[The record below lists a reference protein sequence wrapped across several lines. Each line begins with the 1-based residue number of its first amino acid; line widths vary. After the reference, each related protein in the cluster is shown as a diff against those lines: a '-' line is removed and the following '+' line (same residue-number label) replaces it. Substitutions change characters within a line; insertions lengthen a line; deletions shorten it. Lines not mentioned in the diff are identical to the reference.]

1 MLCCL
6 GGECDGTS
14 SLSRKAS
21 KFSPPFVTNETS
33 RQKEARQFGK
43 NNRAEEL
50 VAVIDRNDMTLS
62 PR

>member
-21 KFSPPFVTNETS
+21 KFSPPFVTNETDRRPS
-33 RQKEARQFGK
+33 HWASKSQWRDWIVPTSQQK
-43 NNRAEEL
+43 
-50 VAVIDRNDMTLS
+50 
-62 PR
+62 